1 MSASVPLPHSKSG
14 PYKGNYWGILE
25 KDMKLLMKEATLTRM
40 EEVIL
45 KYITR
50 GQDSRVIARTK
61 LENLRRVFS
70 SESSLCLVPFMAH
83 LVLQLPALFPGQGL
97 DILTRG
103 EQRTV
108 TLTRS
113 QVGSLQLR
121 SSARD
126 NPPLLISDLLPCGKY
141 VLLHNPA

>member
-45 KYITR
+45 KYISR
-50 GQDSRVIARTK
+50 DSTVIARTK
-61 LENLRRVFS
+61 LVNLRRVFS

-113 QVGSLQLR
+113 QVGSMQLR

-126 NPPLLISDLLPCGKY
+126 NPPLLISDLLPRGKY